1 MGKINVSPNN
11 KIKTV
16 FVIDKSLFRKPS
28 SHSSVT
34 SKVPASVSWNF
45 VVDASL
51 EYCRIVWDIFPHEL
65 IRFIINDNS
74 LFYEEIG
81 SWRKED
87 PNLAWVRIYFDFFH
101 IVNKVSNAFSLADQI

>member
-1 MGKINVSPNN
+1 
-11 KIKTV
+11 
-16 FVIDKSLFRKPS
+16 
-28 SHSSVT
+28 VT

-81 SWRKED
+81 TWRKED
-87 PNLAWVRIYFDFFH
+87 PNHKLANVRRIYFNFTH
-101 IVNKVSNAFSLADQI
+101 INKVSNAFSLADQI